1 MLYWNRL
8 MAIGIGIVLAFFAL
22 NVFTLLYGIS
32 SQTVLASAPP
42 IFVHVSDVFLVLGL
56 VGIIIFSVGRFRR
69 RAVPKIA

>member
-8 MAIGIGIVLAFFAL
+8 MATGTGLVFVSFAL
-22 NVFTLLYGIS
+22 NIFTLLYGIS